1 MVLMC
6 RLPLL
11 GSVILDKEL
20 LRFAHSGS
28 YDGSAAASVL
38 HELNSFS
45 LFAFHGIFH
54 QTKVRQLDM
63 VENT

>member
-28 YDGSAAASVL
+28 YDGS
-38 HELNSFS
+38 
-45 LFAFHGIFH
+45 GIGSA
-54 QTKVRQLDM
+54 
-63 VENT
+63 

>member
-28 YDGSAAASVL
+28 YDAGASVL